1 MPTNT
6 KARIWL
12 NFGVTEAQVAV
23 IEPVTVSMAAATP
36 EELAALPSRWH
47 AVLTMEG
54 LRTTDHRRIAPEAL
68 IWRQLPLPIEW
79 QITNQW
85 GHDGSVLVGRIEE
98 ISRDASTGKILGNGT
113 WDLGGDMG
121 YGREAARLS
130 KNGFLRWVSVDLEV
144 LASELVEIGTPPW
157 VDDWLDWS
165 MTAAGGLDY
174 DWYEEITEGR
184 IMGCTMLPFPAFPQA
199 VIAPEDTALPDVPPM
214 GDAPIVDS
222 GLIACA
228 APDLPPAAWF
238 ENPQLSAPTILTIND
253 DGRVFGHI
261 AAWGTCHTGF
271 PDVCV
276 CPPKSATNYAHATT
290 GGSVKTAEG
299 TLVRVGHLTMGTGHA
314 GLNMDHRAA
323 AAHYDDTG
331 TAVVDWVYGEDDHG
345 IWAAGCLRAGVTQD
359 QVRNLRASAVS
370 GDWRDVGGGLELVA
384 ALAVNVPGF
393 PIPASATPRRLV
405 GLTAS
410 GERLALVA
418 AGRIDRDP
426 LRPVREAMAKLDAR
440 LRAVE
445 GVTDPL
451 IGLATDRLRERIAG

>member
-1 MPTNT
+1 MPTKT
-6 KARIWL
+6 KHARVWM
-12 NFGVTEAQVAV
+12 NFGVAQEQVAAIV
-23 IEPVTVSMAAATP
+23 PLTAADDGGAEPP
-36 EELAALPSRWH
+36 GRWH
-47 AVLTMEG
+47 AILTVEG
-54 LRTTDHRRIAPEAL
+54 LRTTDHRRIAPDAL
-68 IWRQLPLPIEW
+68 IWRELPLPILW
-79 QITNQW
+79 QIASTW
-85 GHDGSVLVGRIEE
+85 GHDGAVIVGAIESIE
-98 ISRDASTGKILGNGT
+98 RDAATGKIMGTGT
-113 WDLGGDMG
+113 WDLGGDN
-121 YGREAARLS
+121 GREAARLS
-130 KNGFLRWVSVDLEV
+130 AGGFLRWVSVDLEV

-157 VDDWLDWS
+157 VDDWDFWS
-165 MTAAGGLDY
+165 VTAAADTLEY

-184 IMGCTMLPFPAFPQA
+184 IMGTTMLPFPAFPQA
-199 VIAPEDTALPDVPPM
+199 VIAPEGTTLPDVPPM

-238 ENPQLSAPTILTIND
+238 TDPQLSGPTILTIND

-290 GGSVKTAEG
+290 GGAVKTAEG
-299 TLVRVGHLTMGTGHA
+299 TLVRVGHLTMATGHA

-345 IWAAGCLRAGVTQD
+345 IWAAGCLRAGVTED

-393 PIPASATPRRLV
+393 PIPASGAPRRLV

-418 AGRIDRDP
+418 AGRIERDP
-426 LRPVREAMAKLDAR
+426 LRPIKEALSQIAAR
-440 LRAVE
+440 LVAVE
-445 GVTDPL
+445 GVTGPL
-451 IGLATDRLRERIAG
+451 QGLAVEKLRERIAG